1 MAFIS
6 IFHSNGTLMKLLHI
20 DSSINGQN
28 SVTRGLTR
36 AIVEQQRAAH
46 PGLAVDYLD
55 LAVQA
60 PNPLSLDALGF
71 RLPPSDA
78 ALSEAQRHENAVSEA
93 LVTQLLAAD
102 IVVIGSPL
110 YNFTVPVQLKAWL
123 DRIAQAGRTFKY
135 TENGP
140 VGLLGDKTVI
150 LALSRGGVYS
160 TSEAG
165 NAMEHQESYLKTIFG
180 FMGVT
185 DIRVVRAEGMDM
197 GAESR
202 ERGLSQAQED
212 IQALAALA
220 AA

>member
-1 MAFIS
+1 M
-6 IFHSNGTLMKLLHI
+6 
-20 DSSINGQN
+20 
-28 SVTRGLTR
+28 
-36 AIVEQQRAAH
+36 
-46 PGLAVDYLD
+46 
-55 LAVQA
+55 
-60 PNPLSLDALGF
+60 
-71 RLPPSDA
+71 
-78 ALSEAQRHENAVSEA
+78 
-93 LVTQLLAAD
+93 
-102 IVVIGSPL
+102 
-110 YNFTVPVQLKAWL
+110 
-123 DRIAQAGRTFKY
+123 
-135 TENGP
+135 
-140 VGLLGDKTVI
+140 I

>member
-1 MAFIS
+1 
-6 IFHSNGTLMKLLHI
+6 MKLLHI

-78 ALSEAQRHENAVSEA
+78 ALSEAQQHENAVSEA